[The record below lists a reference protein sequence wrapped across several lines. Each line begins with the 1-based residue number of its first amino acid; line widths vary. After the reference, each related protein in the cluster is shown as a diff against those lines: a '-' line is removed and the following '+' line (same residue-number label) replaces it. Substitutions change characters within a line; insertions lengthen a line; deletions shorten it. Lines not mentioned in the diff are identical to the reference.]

1 MPDSFL
7 MAASGWLLAHEAP
20 VRAGAFGAM
29 LALMALWEVLSPR
42 RALTLPRLRRWASN
56 LGIVVLNTVTVRLV
70 FPLAAVALAALAH
83 ERGWGLLNQYELPFG
98 AALLVS
104 VVALD
109 LAIYLQHVMFHA
121 VPALWR
127 LHRVHHA
134 DLDYDVTT
142 GARFHP
148 IEIVLS
154 MLIKMAAIVV
164 LGPPAV
170 AVMIFEVLLNASSMF
185 NHGNVRLPAALDRL
199 LRLAIVTP
207 DMHRVHHSIEDH
219 ETNSNFGFNLSVWDR
234 LFRTYKAQPDAG
246 HERMTIGIRTHRDPR
261 LVADLPGMLALPFL
275 GRDPG
280 YAINRRQWG
289 PSP

>member
-1 MPDSFL
+1 MLESYL
-7 MAASGWLLAHEAP
+7 LAASRWLLSHEAQ
-20 VRAGAFGAM
+20 VRAGTFAAM
-29 LALMALWEVLSPR
+29 LAIMATWEVLAPR
-42 RALTLPRLRRWASN
+42 RALALPRLRRWASN
-56 LGIVVLNTVTVRLV
+56 LGIVVLNTLVVRLI
-70 FPLAAVALAALAH
+70 FPLAAVALAGLAH
-83 ERGWGLLNQYELPFG
+83 ERGWGLLNQYEVPF
-98 AALLVS
+98 AAAVLAS

-148 IEIVLS
+148 VEIMLS

-170 AVMIFEVLLNASSMF
+170 AVMVFEVLLNATAMF
-185 NHGNVRLPAALDRL
+185 NHANVRLPAALDRV
-199 LRLAIVTP
+199 LRVFVVTP

-219 ETNSNFGFNLSVWDR
+219 ETNSNFGFNLSLWDR

-246 HERMTIGIRTHRDPR
+246 HERMSIGIRNYRDPR
-261 LVADLPGMLALPFL
+261 LVSDLPGMLALPFL
-275 GRDPG
+275 GADTG

-289 PSP
+289 PNP